1 MEFVLVAHAIIV
13 GLAVA
18 EILRGFADTLRAEEA
33 RISYRLL
40 LIAGWALLLLWQL
53 WWAVWRVVD
62 RPEWTFPEYLVFLF
76 PVAVLYIIARLCFPE
91 RISGSDLQAYYQ
103 RVAPRIFVLV
113 AVTYASFAFLMQP
126 FIFRDFWPWV
136 TASQITMAI
145 LALLASRIQ
154 VPAFQLVV
162 IVAMVAQVIWRGL
175 SSVMEVK
182 RPLLAVSSPWAA
194 KLLRGR

>member
-1 MEFVLVAHAIIV
+1 LLLALSLASETRTLAWENSMSVMEFVLVAHAIIV

-53 WWAVWRVVD
+53 WWAV
-62 RPEWTFPEYLVFLF
+62 

-175 SSVMEVK
+175 SSVI
-182 RPLLAVSSPWAA
+182 
-194 KLLRGR
+194 GG